1 MSSALRP
8 LSKWMALSA
17 TALMAG
23 CATPPDLGPRPKIA
37 TPAAYASALSFE
49 APQAAW
55 PADGWWRAYG
65 DPQLDAL
72 VEEALAGSP
81 KLAAAAARV
90 RQAEAAAQQSRS
102 TLYPNVSASGSVQG
116 MRREISGLNVPA
128 GFSGASDKWTA
139 QSQASLRI
147 DYQLDLFGKNRAALA
162 AATSMARAA
171 QVEEASARLQ
181 LSSAVALAYAD
192 LVRYAVD
199 RAAAQDNVRTRS
211 ETADLVRQKVA
222 AGLENESQGHQ
233 AEAELSRARTDLA
246 AAEGA
251 VARTRNAIAALVGK
265 GPDRGLEIAI
275 PTNPRIAA
283 LALPAD
289 AGLELIGR
297 RPDLVATRL
306 RAEAAAKNIDVAKA
320 DFYPNVNLS
329 ALIGLQSLSLGGLAS
344 GTMGFAQAGPAI
356 SLPIFSAGRIEG
368 QYRQSRAEYDE
379 AAALYDQALADALK
393 EVADALV
400 NRRALEAQ
408 LVDARAAL
416 KSSEAAYRLARTRY
430 QGGLASYIDTLSIE
444 TGLTAQRR
452 TVAELE
458 ARAFAL
464 DITLVR
470 ALGGGFHAA

>member
-1 MSSALRP
+1 MLRTLRP
-8 LSKWMALSA
+8 ASKWMALSA
-17 TALMAG
+17 AALMAG
-23 CATPPDLGPRPKIA
+23 CATPPDLGPRPTIA
-37 TPAAYASALSFE
+37 TPAAYESQRAFA
-49 APQAAW
+49 APPAAW

-65 DPQLDAL
+65 DPHLDAL
-72 VEEALAGSP
+72 IEEALAGSP

-90 RQAEAAAQQSRS
+90 RQAAAAAQQSRS
-102 TLYPNVSASGSVQG
+102 TLYPNVSAGGQAQG
-116 MRREISGLNVPA
+116 MRREISGLDLPA
-128 GFSGASDKWTA
+128 GFPGASDSWTT
-139 QSQASLRI
+139 QSQASLRV
-147 DYQLDLFGKNRAALA
+147 DYQLDLFGKNRAAFA
-162 AATSMARAA
+162 AASSMARAA
-171 QVEEASARLQ
+171 EVEEASARLQ

-192 LVRYAVD
+192 LVRYAAD
-199 RAAAQDNVRTRS
+199 RAAAEDSLRTRS
-211 ETADLVRQKVA
+211 ETAALVRQRVG

-233 AEAELSRARTDLA
+233 AEAELARARADLA

-251 VARTRNAIAALVGK
+251 IARTRNALAALVGK
-265 GPDRGLEIAI
+265 GPDRGMEIAV
-275 PTNPRIAA
+275 PTRPRIAA

-289 AGLELIGR
+289 AGLELVGR

-320 DFYPNVNLS
+320 DFYPNVSLS
-329 ALIGLQSLSLGGLAS
+329 ALVGLQSLSLGGLAS

-368 QYRQSRAEYDE
+368 QYREKRAEYDE
-379 AAALYDQALADALK
+379 AAALYAQALADALK

-400 NRRALEAQ
+400 DRRALEAQ

-416 KSSEAAYRLARTRY
+416 HSSEAAYGLARTRY
-430 QGGLASYIDTLSIE
+430 EGGLASYIDTLSIE
-444 TGLTAQRR
+444 TSLTAQRR

-470 ALGGGFHAA
+470 ALGGGFSAA